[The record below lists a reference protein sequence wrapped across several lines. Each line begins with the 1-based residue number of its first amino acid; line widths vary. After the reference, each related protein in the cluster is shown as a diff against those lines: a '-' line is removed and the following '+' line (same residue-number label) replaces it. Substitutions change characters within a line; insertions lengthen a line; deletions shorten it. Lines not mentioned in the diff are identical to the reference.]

1 MLQHVSCRKRY
12 ACLAVYDTTTYDAY
26 QTGDSRSVY
35 DCRNLPPGLAE
46 KTINLTGAIINEICR
61 QVKQLAARE
70 FIAKIDAANLIPILQ
85 IRRDHFDVIINTAP
99 RSISDAVIKNFET
112 YTMRLHQ
119 LKYYK

>member
-1 MLQHVSCRKRY
+1 
-12 ACLAVYDTTTYDAY
+12 
-26 QTGDSRSVY
+26 
-35 DCRNLPPGLAE
+35 LAE